1 MNKEIQK
8 VPFGIEY
15 ISEWADY
22 VMPIGHC
29 IVDKGITGCGYT
41 EMCLTNNL
49 DVILCSPR
57 KLLLENKAE
66 QHKDDGNILYLV
78 NDLNEK
84 SDIKDISKFYD
95 RIENHIYNCRKLNK
109 PVKFM
114 ITYDSVRHL
123 IDYLSNN
130 GVIKN
135 YYLIADEFQSIFL
148 DSYFKADVE
157 NSFVEVIQACT
168 NVIYLSATPM
178 LDKYLLK
185 VPEFKNLKYYKIDWS
200 ESGYVETIKVQ
211 RKQASSLSVEI
222 DKVIKSYLEGN
233 YPITLTKDN
242 RLVQSKEA
250 VLYFNSVTE
259 ITRAINRNNLSPE
272 QVNILCSS
280 SSRKSDLDNIRK
292 IKKLGDDWSIGKI
305 PTKSEPNKM
314 FTFCTS
320 TSYVGADFY
329 SKCASTYVFA
339 DPNLKCL
346 ALDISLDLPQIAG
359 RQRDRENPFKN
370 NITIFYR
377 TLRDENI
384 ESKEDFD
391 KLQEQRRNKT
401 NLSLDMYYNE
411 TDEAKKQVL
420 MDGFIA
426 QAEHDNY
433 KNNFISISKITG
445 KPVYNKLIEIA
456 NERAWE
462 VAQKDYQDTISV
474 TKALEDLGA
483 VDIDNYQDKDYQ
495 DLLDFEDKFY
505 STGNFAKKL
514 KLYCEFMDKYL
525 ENDYI
530 QRIIPFKVPDPKFK
544 SFYNKFGTAG
554 CKAKK
559 FREEALKT
567 ELLDTL
573 KDDILTKEILDK
585 FKLKDK
591 LSKKLIKTI
600 LASIYL
606 KLSLK
611 RTAKASDLE
620 EWFDLR
626 SVNFMENGKKVN
638 GFEIIALKRQDD

>member
-8 VPFGIEY
+8 VPFGIKY

-66 QHKDDGNILYLV
+66 QHKDDENILYLV

-123 IDYLSNN
+123 INYLSNS
-130 GVIKN
+130 GAIKN

-168 NVIYLSATPM
+168 NIIYLSATPM

-305 PTKSEPNKM
+305 PTKNEPNKM

-638 GFEIIALKRQDD
+638 GFEIIALKRQDN

>member
-8 VPFGIEY
+8 VPFGIKY

-22 VMPIGHC
+22 VMPEGHC

-66 QHKDDGNILYLV
+66 QHKDDKNILYLV

-123 IDYLSNN
+123 INYLSNN

-168 NVIYLSATPM
+168 NIIYLSATPM

-305 PTKSEPNKM
+305 PTKNEPNKM

-462 VAQKDYQDTISV
+462 VAQKDYQDIISV

-638 GFEIIALKRQDD
+638 GFEIIALKGQN

>member
-8 VPFGIEY
+8 VPFGIKY

-22 VMPIGHC
+22 IMPIGHC

-49 DVILCSPR
+49 DMILCSPR

-66 QHKDDGNILYLV
+66 QHKDDKNILYLV

-123 IDYLSNN
+123 INYLSNN

-168 NVIYLSATPM
+168 NIIYLSATPM

-305 PTKSEPNKM
+305 PTKNEPNKM

>member
-8 VPFGIEY
+8 VPFGIKY

-66 QHKDDGNILYLV
+66 QHKDDENILYLV

-123 IDYLSNN
+123 INYLSNN

-157 NSFVEVIQACT
+157 NSFVEVIQTCT
-168 NVIYLSATPM
+168 NIIYLSATPM

-211 RKQASSLSVEI
+211 RKQASSLSIEI

-305 PTKSEPNKM
+305 PTKNEPNKM

-483 VDIDNYQDKDYQ
+483 VDINNYQDKDYQ

-638 GFEIIALKRQDD
+638 GFEIIALKRQDN